1 MLVIEPGS
9 SKGFLFHASCLAALI
24 LRLGINRLIFAQNVA
39 SEYNKQ
45 TGGEI
50 CRIIKGVLC
59 GVEAEGD
66 EA

>member
-1 MLVIEPGS
+1 MLVIALKS
-9 SKGFLFHASCLAALI
+9 IKRFLFHAICLAALT